1 MGTRHITQVILDG
14 KTVVSQYGQWD
25 GYPDA
30 TGADIL
36 KFLNEMNR
44 SKFET
49 NLQACIPLTT
59 EAAYA
64 LWEEAFIAVEQPRMK
79 ALHAELDDEAIEL
92 LFAEKLKKYREN
104 GMGSMDVSNE
114 FTKYHPTLQRDM
126 GSDIL
131 QFIHDSA
138 VPVEV
143 QLDLDFI
150 NDSLMCEWAYVIN
163 LDSNVLEVYEDG
175 NNLRRSFSLDNL
187 PSETDFLLACKSK
200 EQLED
205 EAAEL
210 EEGISEEGISEE
222 QLREALKELRDA
234 LIVCKHDVILT
245 QVANYLDANL
255 DDLLEAIN

>member
-104 GMGSMDVSNE
+104 GMGSMDVSKE

-163 LDSNVLEVYEDG
+163 LDNNVLEVYEDG
-175 NNLRRSFSLDNL
+175 NNLLRSFPLDNL
-187 PSETDFLLACKSK
+187 PTETDFLQACKSK
-200 EQLED
+200 EQMEEEPEKVSSPTPNDVFNSVVIDLRTMASGNAPDD
-205 EAAEL
+205 EMIKHMMNYIEANKDDFMEAV
-210 EEGISEEGISEE
+210 GI
-222 QLREALKELRDA
+222 
-234 LIVCKHDVILT
+234 
-245 QVANYLDANL
+245 
-255 DDLLEAIN
+255 